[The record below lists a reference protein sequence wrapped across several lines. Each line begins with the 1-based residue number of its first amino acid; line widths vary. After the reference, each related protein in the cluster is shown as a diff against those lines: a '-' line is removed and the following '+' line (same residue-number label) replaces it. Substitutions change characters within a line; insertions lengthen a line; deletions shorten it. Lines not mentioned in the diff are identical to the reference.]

1 MKREA
6 RCESGTIPVAVSLIN
21 QPSFMPLLKI
31 FNGKAMVVSESED
44 LPISYSF
51 IHAFGRKAEDK
62 VDSFYF
68 HGTIVPIP
76 LTAQKNKSS

>member
-1 MKREA
+1 
-6 RCESGTIPVAVSLIN
+6 
-21 QPSFMPLLKI
+21 MPLLKI

-76 LTAQKNKSS
+76 LTAQKTNHHDKNNHDRLRCLRCPLFSGARHT